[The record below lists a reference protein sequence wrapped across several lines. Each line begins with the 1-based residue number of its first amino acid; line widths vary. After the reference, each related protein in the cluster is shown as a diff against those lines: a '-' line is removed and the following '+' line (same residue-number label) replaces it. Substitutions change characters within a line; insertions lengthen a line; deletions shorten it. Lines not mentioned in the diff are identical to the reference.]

1 MLIPFENMPK
11 TSRIWIYQGN
21 RDISESENQYISS
34 ILKTKMEG
42 WAAHGAALL
51 SSYKIFHNRF
61 VVLALDENQNAAS
74 GCSIDASTHW
84 FKELGAALNINFF
97 DRSIAYLFEDE
108 IHTVDLLGIKKAISD
123 DLISAETTTFN
134 NLINTL
140 GDFEQ
145 NWKVP
150 ASKSWLK
157 KYFLPVSV

>member
-11 TSRIWIYQGN
+11 TSRIWIYQAN
-21 RDISESENQYISS
+21 RNFSETEIQKISS
-34 ILKTKMEG
+34 VLLIKMEA
-42 WAAHGAALL
+42 WAAHGASLL
-51 SSYKIFHNRF
+51 SAFNIFHNRF
-61 VVLALDENQNAAS
+61 VVVALDENQNAAS

-84 FKELGAALNINFF
+84 FKELGADLNINFF
-97 DRSIAYLFEDE
+97 DRSIAYMFDNE
-108 IHTVDLLGIKKAISD
+108 IHTVDLLGVKKAVSD
-123 DLISAETTTFN
+123 EMISAETITFN

-157 KYFLPVSV
+157 KYFVPVSV